1 MELVSPSPEF
11 ESAFLVMYK
20 DFADNDPENSEY
32 YSESI
37 AGFSAYVQRLNDEA
51 EGVNLQR
58 AMFHAV
64 IFGLSTVRKPF

>member
-37 AGFSAYVQRLNDEA
+37 AGFSAYVQVFPNPLARYW
-51 EGVNLQR
+51 
-58 AMFHAV
+58 
-64 IFGLSTVRKPF
+64 VRCE